1 MNIQPDWEAIASN
14 INDEL
19 SDDEVNATW
28 DQICQQWLKRVA
40 SEYGSDY
47 RIESTANFLILSNES
62 ARYVDVFSAFLER
75 TLKRILK
82 ALNGVANDEG
92 NGKHVAMIFKDADDY
107 YHYISR
113 FYPEDGEFGLSSGL
127 YINEGY
133 GHFAFP
139 SQDINYAETIAVH
152 ELTHAC
158 LAHLDIPLWL
168 NEGLA
173 VLMEEVLAGQ
183 HLFIDQELMAKH
195 QEYWN
200 TETIQGFWSG
210 DSFFATDEGQSL
222 SYHLAHVLTRKLA
235 KGAAAFSEFANHANA
250 ADAGAAAAEQLGHL

>member
-14 INDEL
+14 ISDEL
-19 SDDEVNATW
+19 SDDEINATW

-62 ARYVDVFSAFLER
+62 TRYVDVFSAFLER

-113 FYPEDGEFGLSSGL
+113 FYPEDGEFGLRNL
-127 YINEGY
+127 
-133 GHFAFP
+133 
-139 SQDINYAETIAVH
+139 
-152 ELTHAC
+152 
-158 LAHLDIPLWL
+158 
-168 NEGLA
+168 
-173 VLMEEVLAGQ
+173 
-183 HLFIDQELMAKH
+183 
-195 QEYWN
+195 
-200 TETIQGFWSG
+200 
-210 DSFFATDEGQSL
+210 
-222 SYHLAHVLTRKLA
+222 
-235 KGAAAFSEFANHANA
+235 
-250 ADAGAAAAEQLGHL
+250 